1 MWLCRSS
8 SLIISCFVVLG
19 FTPGKANTVAYG
31 YSTPASLKLVQVNS
45 TESSNQTTDTT
56 TPNTEVTTQATSTA
70 TPEAKDKI
78 ILRPGNYG
86 DEVKELQTKLK
97 QLGFYDGVIDGGY
110 GVGTLSAVAKFQ
122 SANGLGADGLI
133 GTTTKEKIEAAIQ
146 QKLQPSPSPTSNPS
160 AQSKSGGGHDIFWWV
175 LIGVGMLGTVGALVK
190 LTGGLAFFMRGLGKS
205 KSQKTGFTV
214 INSEIL
220 QETEPNV
227 ITQYPKHE
235 QTVIQEF
242 ERVVL
247 DAKPI
252 NQVINQYPAHEQTV
266 IQEFDHVSDAEST
279 NQYTNQYTNQFT
291 NQYPTHE
298 QTVIQEFDHVSDA
311 ESINQVTNQYPAH
324 EQTVIQEFETENHE
338 SDFYNPSLN
347 NSQDTNFHGTNTSA
361 SELLPPEKTSR
372 LAKVSIIDELVK
384 DIRSADATK
393 RRKAIWDLG
402 QQGDSRAIQPLVDLM
417 IDADSQQ
424 RSLILAALSEISVRT
439 LKPVNR
445 ALAIS
450 LQDESP
456 EVRQNAIRDLTRVYD
471 LMSQVSQM
479 LVHATQDDDPQVQE
493 TAKYALSQMSK
504 IRALSGQGQGQDKD
518 GE

>member
-8 SLIISCFVVLG
+8 SLIISCLVFLG
-19 FTPGKANTVAYG
+19 FNPGRANTDAYG
-31 YSTPASLKLVQVNS
+31 YSIPASIKLVQVNS
-45 TESSNQTTDTT
+45 PEPTNQTTDPT
-56 TPNTEVTTQATSTA
+56 TPNPEVTTQPTSTA
-70 TPEAKDKI
+70 TPEASPEVKDKI

-110 GVGTLSAVAKFQ
+110 GGGTRTAVAKFQ
-122 SANGLGADGLI
+122 SANGLGADGI
-133 GTTTKEKIEAAIQ
+133 VGTTTKEKIEVAIQ
-146 QKLQPSPSPTSNPS
+146 QKLQPTPSPSSS
-160 AQSKSGGGHDIFWWV
+160 ASTKSKSGGGRGIFWWV
-175 LIGVGMLGTVGALVK
+175 LIGVGMFGTVGAI
-190 LTGGLAFFMRGLGKS
+190 AFFMRGFGKS

-214 INSEIL
+214 INSQIL
-220 QETEPNV
+220 EPKTEPNV

-235 QTVIQEF
+235 ETVIQEF
-242 ERVVL
+242 ERVVP
-247 DAKPI
+247 DVKVI
-252 NQVINQYPAHEQTV
+252 NQLPAYEQTVIQEFGHVPDDKVINQYPAHEQTV
-266 IQEFDHVSDAEST
+266 IQEFEHVSDAKFIE
-279 NQYTNQYTNQFT
+279 
-291 NQYPTHE
+291 
-298 QTVIQEFDHVSDA
+298 
-311 ESINQVTNQYPAH
+311 QYPAH
-324 EQTVIQEFETENHE
+324 EQTVIQEFETDNNE

-347 NSQDTNFHGTNTSA
+347 NSQAGNYQDTKNLQGTNASA
-361 SELLPPEKTSR
+361 SELFPPQKTSR

-384 DIRSADATK
+384 DIRSADSTK

-439 LKPVNR
+439 LKPMNR
-445 ALAIS
+445 ALAMS

-471 LMSQVSQM
+471 LMAQVSQM

-493 TAKYALSQMSK
+493 TAKYALSQMNK
-504 IRALSGQGQGQDKD
+504 IRALSGQDKD

>member
-8 SLIISCFVVLG
+8 SLIISCLVFLG
-19 FTPGKANTVAYG
+19 FNPGRANTEAYG
-31 YSTPASLKLVQVNS
+31 YSTPASIKLVQVNS
-45 TESSNQTTDTT
+45 PESINQTTDTT
-56 TPNTEVTTQATSTA
+56 TPNAEVTTQPTLTA
-70 TPEAKDKI
+70 TPEASPEAKDKI

-110 GVGTLSAVAKFQ
+110 GGGTRTAVAKFQ
-122 SANGLGADGLI
+122 SANGLGADGI
-133 GTTTKEKIEAAIQ
+133 VGTTTKEKIEVAIQ
-146 QKLQPSPSPTSNPS
+146 QKLQPTPSPNANASTK
-160 AQSKSGGGHDIFWWV
+160 SKSGGGRGVFWWA
-175 LIGVGMLGTVGALVK
+175 LIGVGMLGTLGAI
-190 LTGGLAFFMRGLGKS
+190 AFFMRGFGKS

-214 INSEIL
+214 INSQIL
-220 QETEPNV
+220 EQKTEPNV

-235 QTVIQEF
+235 ETVIQEF
-242 ERVVL
+242 ERVVP
-247 DAKPI
+247 DVKVI
-252 NQVINQYPAHEQTV
+252 NQLPAYEQTVIQEFGHVPDGKVINQYPAHEQTV
-266 IQEFDHVSDAEST
+266 IQEFDNVSDAKLIE
-279 NQYTNQYTNQFT
+279 
-291 NQYPTHE
+291 
-298 QTVIQEFDHVSDA
+298 
-311 ESINQVTNQYPAH
+311 QYPAH
-324 EQTVIQEFETENHE
+324 EQTVIQEFERDNNE

-347 NSQDTNFHGTNTSA
+347 NSQNTNLQGTNASA
-361 SELLPPEKTSR
+361 SELFSPQKTSR

-384 DIRSADATK
+384 DIRSADSTK

-439 LKPVNR
+439 LKPMNR
-445 ALAIS
+445 ALAMS

-471 LMSQVSQM
+471 LMAQVSQM

-493 TAKYALSQMSK
+493 TAKYALSQMNK
-504 IRALSGQGQGQDKD
+504 IRALSGQNQDKD

>member
-8 SLIISCFVVLG
+8 SLLISCFLFLG
-19 FTPGKANTVAYG
+19 LNPGRANTVAYG
-31 YSTPASLKLVQVNS
+31 YSTPASIKLVQVNS
-45 TESSNQTTDTT
+45 PESSNQTTDTT
-56 TPNTEVTTQATSTA
+56 TPNPEVTTQATSTA
-70 TPEAKDKI
+70 TPETSPDKDKI
-78 ILRPGNYG
+78 ILRPGNSG

-110 GVGTLSAVAKFQ
+110 GGGTRTAVAKFQ
-122 SANGLGADGLI
+122 SANGLGADGI
-133 GTTTKEKIEAAIQ
+133 VGTTTKEKIEAGIQ
-146 QKLQPSPSPTSNPS
+146 QKLQPTPSSTSS
-160 AQSKSGGGHDIFWWV
+160 ASAKSKSSGKGIVWWG
-175 LIGVGMLGTVGALVK
+175 LIGLGMFGSVGAI
-190 LTGGLAFFMRGLGKS
+190 AFFMRGFGKA

-214 INSEIL
+214 INPQIL
-220 QETEPNV
+220 EQQTEPRV

-242 ERVVL
+242 ERVVP
-247 DAKPI
+247 DPK
-252 NQVINQYPAHEQTV
+252 VINQYPAHEQTV
-266 IQEFDHVSDAEST
+266 IQEFDNVSDAKFIE
-279 NQYTNQYTNQFT
+279 QH
-291 NQYPTHE
+291 PAHE
-298 QTVIQEFDHVSDA
+298 QTVIQEFDRVSDA
-311 ESINQVTNQYPAH
+311 KFIEQYPAH
-324 EQTVIQEFETENHE
+324 EQTVIQEFETNDRE
-338 SDFYNPSLN
+338 SHFYSSSLN
-347 NSQDTNFHGTNTSA
+347 NSQDVSSQNTNLQGNNVSA
-361 SELLPPEKTSR
+361 SELFPPGKTSR

-439 LKPVNR
+439 LKPMNR
-445 ALAIS
+445 ALAMS

-471 LMSQVSQM
+471 LMAQVSQM

-493 TAKYALSQMSK
+493 TAKYALSQMNK
-504 IRALSGQGQGQDKD
+504 IRALSGQNNHKD
-518 GE
+518 EE